1 MKTPIICRGPAFVVN
16 HQKGDRIYLHVAF
29 SRPNK
34 KLFNQVSNVF
44 HSFCVSV
51 IQTPVVVSVLAK
63 RHILKAYRMSIDQ
76 SKVNPSASQF

>member
-1 MKTPIICRGPAFVVN
+1 MN
-16 HQKGDRIYLHVAF
+16 HQKGDHIRPPIGF

-44 HSFCVSV
+44 HSLCVSV
-51 IQTPVVVSVLAK
+51 IETPVVVSVLAK
-63 RHILKAYRMSIDQ
+63 RHILKAYCASIDQ